1 VLPPPPRPTP
11 FPYTTL
17 FRSGL
22 KSRDQGLKVPYV
34 NDGPPA
40 GPAGPTRRPSPMP
53 SPTSAGWRSALD
65 RPSGYGACAG
75 PTSHEHLGAHRPRTS
90 RRGAPP
96 PLRLAHLP
104 LGDGELPA
112 RRVEEAASPP
122 PCPVVEQ

>member
-1 VLPPPPRPTP
+1 MGLSVARFFPRVAGET
-11 FPYTTL
+11 
-17 FRSGL
+17 RGGEGL

-75 PTSHEHLGAHRPRTS
+75 PTSHEHLGARSEEHTS
-90 RRGAPP
+90 ELQSREN
-96 PLRLAHLP
+96 LVCRL
-104 LGDGELPA
+104 
-112 RRVEEAASPP
+112 
-122 PCPVVEQ
+122 